1 MFFLPR
7 RVDSGPVLR
16 DAIPLPGARQS
27 GKGVVRHYFALH
39 RSMARESGKRA
50 GNLRMVP
57 SQPLPYVRRRQT
69 RQEHDMK
76 ILVTGSGGMIGRK
89 LVERLVKDKTLGG
102 KPIESLTLVDV
113 VDSPIPPAA
122 PKDSKAIVAD
132 FSEKGV
138 AATLIQDRP
147 DLIFHL
153 AAIVSGDA
161 EANFEKGYRINFN
174 GSWELFEAVRQE
186 SQKSPYKPRFVFA
199 SSLAVFGPPFPDSI
213 PDSFAT
219 TPTSS
224 YGTQKAMT
232 ELLLADYSRKG
243 FMDGVGVRL
252 PTICIRPG
260 KPNKAAS
267 SFFSGIL
274 REPLAGQEAPLPVG
288 DDVRHW
294 FASPRAAVG
303 FFITAATIDTASLG
317 PRRSMTM
324 PGVSATVG
332 EEIEAL
338 RKAAGEKAVA
348 LIKRVE
354 DPFVAK
360 IVQGWAGRY
369 DAHLASGLGFAA
381 EKNFDD
387 IIKVYQEDEMSP

>member
-1 MFFLPR
+1 M
-7 RVDSGPVLR
+7 
-16 DAIPLPGARQS
+16 
-27 GKGVVRHYFALH
+27 
-39 RSMARESGKRA
+39 
-50 GNLRMVP
+50 N
-57 SQPLPYVRRRQT
+57 
-69 RQEHDMK
+69 
-76 ILVTGSGGMIGRK
+76 ILVTGAGGMIGRK
-89 LVERLVKDKTLGG
+89 LVERLAADKSLGG
-102 KPIESLTLVDV
+102 KRIESLSLVDV
-113 VDSPIPPAA
+113 VDSPIPAGA
-122 PKDSKAIVAD
+122 PKNTKPIVAD

-147 DLIFHL
+147 DVIFHL

-174 GSWELFEAVRQE
+174 GSWALLEAVRQE
-186 SQKSPYKPRFVFA
+186 HDRSGYKPRFVFA
-199 SSLAVFGPPFPDSI
+199 STLAVFGPPFPDSI
-213 PDSFAT
+213 PDDFAL
-219 TPTSS
+219 TPTTS

-243 FMDGVGVRL
+243 YLDGVGVRL

-274 REPLAGQEAPLPVG
+274 REPLAGQDAPLPVG
-288 DDVRHW
+288 DEVRHW

-303 FFITAATIDTASLG
+303 FFITAATIDTSSLG

-338 RKAAGEKAVA
+338 RRAAGEEAVKR
-348 LIKRVE
+348 IKRVE
-354 DPFVAK
+354 DPFVAN
-360 IVQGWAGRY
+360 IVKGWAGRY
-369 DAHLASGLGFAA
+369 DADLAASLGFRA
-381 EKNFDD
+381 ETNFDE
-387 IIKVYQEDEMSP
+387 IIKVYQEDEMGR

>member
-1 MFFLPR
+1 
-7 RVDSGPVLR
+7 
-16 DAIPLPGARQS
+16 
-27 GKGVVRHYFALH
+27 
-39 RSMARESGKRA
+39 
-50 GNLRMVP
+50 
-57 SQPLPYVRRRQT
+57 
-69 RQEHDMK
+69 MK
-76 ILVTGSGGMIGRK
+76 ILVTGAAGMIGRK
-89 LVERLVKDKTLGG
+89 LVERLVRDGRVGT

-113 VDSPIPPAA
+113 VDCPIPAGA
-122 PKDSKAIVAD
+122 PKDTKPIVTD

-138 AATLIQDRP
+138 ATTLIKARP
-147 DLIFHL
+147 DVIFHL

-161 EANFEKGYRINFN
+161 EANFEKGYQINFN
-174 GSWELFEAVRQE
+174 GSWAMFEAIRQE
-186 SQKSPYKPRFVFA
+186 AETSPYKPRFVFA
-199 SSLAVFGPPFPDSI
+199 STLAVFGPPFPDPI

-243 FMDGVGVRL
+243 FLDGVGVRL

-274 REPLAGQEAPLPVG
+274 REPLAGQEASLPVG
-288 DDVRHW
+288 EEVRHW

-303 FFITAATIDTASLG
+303 FFIHAATLDTSALG
-317 PRRSMTM
+317 VRRSMTM

-338 RKAAGEKAVA
+338 RNAAGDGAVA
-348 LIKRVE
+348 LIKRVQ

-369 DAHLASGLGFAA
+369 APDLASSLGFQA
-381 EKNFDD
+381 EHNFDE
-387 IIKVYQEDEMSP
+387 IIKVYQQDEMGR

>member
-1 MFFLPR
+1 M
-7 RVDSGPVLR
+7 
-16 DAIPLPGARQS
+16 
-27 GKGVVRHYFALH
+27 
-39 RSMARESGKRA
+39 
-50 GNLRMVP
+50 N
-57 SQPLPYVRRRQT
+57 
-69 RQEHDMK
+69 

-89 LVERLVKDKTLGG
+89 LVERLVADKKLGG
-102 KPIESLTLVDV
+102 KPIQGLTLVDV
-113 VDSPIPPAA
+113 VDSPIPTGA
-122 PKDSKAIVAD
+122 PKNTKPIVAD

-147 DLIFHL
+147 DVIFHL

-174 GSWELFEAVRQE
+174 GSWALLEAVRQE
-186 SQKSPYKPRFVFA
+186 NEKSGYKPRFVFA
-199 SSLAVFGPPFPDSI
+199 STLAVYGPPFPDSI
-213 PDSFAT
+213 PDDFAL
-219 TPTSS
+219 TPTTS

-243 FMDGVGVRL
+243 YLDGVGVRL

-303 FFITAATIDTASLG
+303 FFITAATIDTSSLG

-332 EEIEAL
+332 EQIAAL

-354 DPFVAK
+354 DPFVAN
-360 IVQGWAGRY
+360 IVKGWAGRY
-369 DAHLASGLGFAA
+369 DARLAGEMGFKA
-381 EKNFDD
+381 EKNFDE
-387 IIKVYQEDEMSP
+387 IIKVYQEDEMER

>member
-1 MFFLPR
+1 MF
-7 RVDSGPVLR
+7 
-16 DAIPLPGARQS
+16 
-27 GKGVVRHYFALH
+27 
-39 RSMARESGKRA
+39 RSPIAK
-50 GNLRMVP
+50 
-57 SQPLPYVRRRQT
+57 
-69 RQEHDMK
+69 EHDMK
-76 ILVTGSGGMIGRK
+76 ILVTGAGGMIGRK
-89 LVERLVKDKTLGG
+89 LVERLVNDKALGG
-102 KPIESLTLVDV
+102 KPISSLTLVDV
-113 VDSPIPPAA
+113 VDSPIPGGA
-122 PKDSKAIVAD
+122 PKDTKPIVAD
-132 FSEKGV
+132 FSDKGV

-147 DLIFHL
+147 DVIFHL

-161 EANFEKGYRINFN
+161 EANFEKGYKINFN
-174 GSWELFEAVRQE
+174 GSWALFEAIRQE
-186 SQKSPYKPRFVFA
+186 SEKSPYKPRFVFA
-199 SSLAVFGPPFPDSI
+199 STLAVFGPPFPDPI

-243 FMDGVGVRL
+243 YLDGVGVRL

-274 REPLAGQEAPLPVG
+274 REPLAGQEAALPVG

-303 FFITAATIDTASLG
+303 FFIHAATIDTSSLG

-332 EEIEAL
+332 EEIAAL
-338 RKAAGEKAVA
+338 RKAAGDAAVA
-348 LIKRVE
+348 LIKRTE

-369 DAHLASGLGFAA
+369 DPVLAASMGFAA
-381 EKNFDD
+381 EKNFDE
-387 IIKVYQEDEMSP
+387 IIKVYQQDEMGQ

>member
-1 MFFLPR
+1 M
-7 RVDSGPVLR
+7 
-16 DAIPLPGARQS
+16 
-27 GKGVVRHYFALH
+27 
-39 RSMARESGKRA
+39 
-50 GNLRMVP
+50 N
-57 SQPLPYVRRRQT
+57 
-69 RQEHDMK
+69 

-89 LVERLVKDKTLGG
+89 LVERLVADKTLGRT
-102 KPIESLTLVDV
+102 PIENLTLVDV
-113 VDSPIPPAA
+113 VESPIPDGA
-122 PKDSKAIVAD
+122 PKNTKPIVSD

-138 AATLIQDRP
+138 AETLIQDRP
-147 DLIFHL
+147 DVIFHL

-161 EANFEKGYRINFN
+161 EANFEKGYKINFN
-174 GSWELFEAVRQE
+174 GSWALLEAIRQE
-186 SQKSPYKPRFVFA
+186 HEKSGYKPRFVFA
-199 SSLAVFGPPFPDSI
+199 STLAVFGPPFPDSI
-213 PDSFAT
+213 PDDFAP
-219 TPTSS
+219 TPSTS

-243 FMDGVGVRL
+243 YLDGVGVRL

-303 FFITAATIDTASLG
+303 FFITAATIDTSSLG

-348 LIKRVE
+348 LIKRID
-354 DPFVAK
+354 DPFVAN
-360 IVQGWAGRY
+360 IVKGWAGRY
-369 DAHLASGLGFAA
+369 DAHLAGRMGFKA
-381 EKNFDD
+381 EKNFDE
-387 IIKVYQEDEMSP
+387 IIKVYQEDEMGR

>member
-1 MFFLPR
+1 M
-7 RVDSGPVLR
+7 V
-16 DAIPLPGARQS
+16 ARANHA
-27 GKGVVRHYFALH
+27 KETV
-39 RSMARESGKRA
+39 
-50 GNLRMVP
+50 
-57 SQPLPYVRRRQT
+57 
-69 RQEHDMK
+69 MK

-89 LVERLVKDKTLGG
+89 LVERLIADKTLGG
-102 KPIESLTLVDV
+102 APIQSLILVDV
-113 VDSPIPPAA
+113 VESPIPAGA
-122 PKDSKAIVAD
+122 PKDTKPIVAD

-138 AATLIQDRP
+138 AATLIGDRP
-147 DLIFHL
+147 DVIFHL

-161 EANFEKGYRINFN
+161 EANFEKGYKINFN
-174 GSWELFEAVRQE
+174 GSWALFEAIRQE
-186 SQKSPYKPRFVFA
+186 SEKSPYKPRFVFA
-199 SSLAVFGPPFPDSI
+199 STLAVFGPPFPDSI

-243 FMDGVGVRL
+243 YLDGVGVRL

-274 REPLAGQEAPLPVG
+274 REPLVGQEAPLPVG

-338 RKAAGEKAVA
+338 RKAAGDRAVA

-369 DAHLASGLGFAA
+369 DAELATSMGFKA
-381 EKNFDD
+381 EKNFDE
-387 IIKVYQEDEMSP
+387 IIKVYQEDEMSQ

>member
-1 MFFLPR
+1 
-7 RVDSGPVLR
+7 
-16 DAIPLPGARQS
+16 
-27 GKGVVRHYFALH
+27 
-39 RSMARESGKRA
+39 
-50 GNLRMVP
+50 
-57 SQPLPYVRRRQT
+57 
-69 RQEHDMK
+69 MK

-89 LVERLVKDKTLGG
+89 LVERLVADKMLGG
-102 KPIESLTLVDV
+102 KPITSLTLVDV
-113 VDSPIPPAA
+113 VDSPIPPGA
-122 PKDSKAIVAD
+122 PKDTRPIVTD

-138 AATLIQDRP
+138 AATLVQDRP
-147 DLIFHL
+147 DVIFHL

-174 GSWELFEAVRQE
+174 GSWALLEAVRLE
-186 SQKSPYKPRFVFA
+186 SEKSPYKPRFVFA
-199 SSLAVFGPPFPDSI
+199 STLAVFGPPFPDPI
-213 PDSFAT
+213 PDDFAL
-219 TPTSS
+219 TPGTS

-243 FMDGVGVRL
+243 YLDGVGVRL

-288 DDVRHW
+288 DEVRHW

-303 FFITAATIDTASLG
+303 FFITAATLDTAPLG
-317 PRRSMTM
+317 TRRSMTM

-332 EEIEAL
+332 EQIAAL
-338 RKAAGEKAVA
+338 RKAAGDKAVT

-354 DPFVAK
+354 DPFVSQ
-360 IVQGWAGRY
+360 IVKGWAGRY
-369 DAHLASGLGFAA
+369 TAELAGRMGFKA
-381 EKNFDD
+381 EKNFDE
-387 IIKVYQEDEMSP
+387 IIKVYQEDEMRP

>member
-1 MFFLPR
+1 MSWKPPFPQ
-7 RVDSGPVLR
+7 
-16 DAIPLPGARQS
+16 A
-27 GKGVVRHYFALH
+27 
-39 RSMARESGKRA
+39 
-50 GNLRMVP
+50 
-57 SQPLPYVRRRQT
+57 RRR
-69 RQEHDMK
+69 
-76 ILVTGSGGMIGRK
+76 I
-89 LVERLVKDKTLGG
+89 
-102 KPIESLTLVDV
+102 
-113 VDSPIPPAA
+113 
-122 PKDSKAIVAD
+122 
-132 FSEKGV
+132 V

-147 DLIFHL
+147 DVIFHL

-161 EANFEKGYRINFN
+161 EANFEKGYKINFN
-174 GSWELFEAVRQE
+174 GSWALLEAVRQE
-186 SQKSPYKPRFVFA
+186 NEKSGYKPRFVFA
-199 SSLAVFGPPFPDSI
+199 STLAVFGPPFPDPI

-243 FMDGVGVRL
+243 YLDGVGVRL

-288 DDVRHW
+288 DEVRHW

-303 FFITAATIDTASLG
+303 FFITAATIDTSSLG

-338 RKAAGEKAVA
+338 RKAAGDKAVA

-354 DPFVAK
+354 DPFVAR

-369 DAHLASGLGFAA
+369 DTQLATSMGFKA
-381 EKNFDD
+381 EKNFDE
-387 IIKVYQEDEMSP
+387 IIKVYQEDEMGQ

>member
-1 MFFLPR
+1 
-7 RVDSGPVLR
+7 
-16 DAIPLPGARQS
+16 
-27 GKGVVRHYFALH
+27 
-39 RSMARESGKRA
+39 
-50 GNLRMVP
+50 
-57 SQPLPYVRRRQT
+57 
-69 RQEHDMK
+69 MK
-76 ILVTGSGGMIGRK
+76 ILVTGSAGMIGRK
-89 LVERLVKDKTLGG
+89 LVERLVQDKTLGG
-102 KPIESLTLVDV
+102 KVIQSLTLVDV
-113 VDSPIPPAA
+113 VESPVPDGA
-122 PKDSKAIVAD
+122 PKDTRPIIAD
-132 FSEKGV
+132 FSDKGV
-138 AATLIQDRP
+138 AATLILERP
-147 DLIFHL
+147 DVIFHL

-161 EANFEKGYRINFN
+161 EANFEKGYKINFN
-174 GSWELFEAVRQE
+174 GSWALFEAIRQE
-186 SQKSPYKPRFVFA
+186 REKDGQNGSQNGSQTSSYKPRFVFA
-199 SSLAVFGPPFPDSI
+199 SSLAVIGPPFPDPV
-213 PDSFAT
+213 PDSLAT
-219 TPTSS
+219 TPTTS

-243 FMDGVGVRL
+243 YLDGVGVRL

-274 REPLAGQEAPLPVG
+274 REPLAGQEAPLPVS

-303 FFITAATIDTASLG
+303 FFITAATIDTSPLG

-338 RKAAGEKAVA
+338 RKAAGDKAVA

-354 DPFVAK
+354 DPFIAK

-369 DAHLASGLGFAA
+369 DPQLASSMGFAA
-381 EKNFDD
+381 EKNFDQ
-387 IIKVYQEDEMSP
+387 IIKVYQEDEMGR

>member
-1 MFFLPR
+1 
-7 RVDSGPVLR
+7 
-16 DAIPLPGARQS
+16 
-27 GKGVVRHYFALH
+27 
-39 RSMARESGKRA
+39 
-50 GNLRMVP
+50 
-57 SQPLPYVRRRQT
+57 
-69 RQEHDMK
+69 
-76 ILVTGSGGMIGRK
+76 MIGRK
-89 LVERLVKDKTLGG
+89 LVERLALDKTLGG
-102 KPIESLTLVDV
+102 KAIQSLILVDV
-113 VDSPIPPAA
+113 MDSPIPDGA
-122 PKDSKAIVAD
+122 PKDTKPIIAD

-138 AATLIQDRP
+138 AATLILERP
-147 DLIFHL
+147 DVIFHL

-174 GSWELFEAVRQE
+174 GSWALFEAIRQE
-186 SQKSPYKPRFVFA
+186 REKDGETSSYKPRFVFA
-199 SSLAVFGPPFPDSI
+199 SSLAVIGPPFPDPV
-213 PDSFAT
+213 PDSQAT
-219 TPTSS
+219 TPTTS
-224 YGTQKAMT
+224 YGTQKAMI

-243 FMDGVGVRL
+243 YLDGVGVRL

-303 FFITAATIDTASLG
+303 FFITAATIDTAPLG

-324 PGVSATVG
+324 PGISATVG
-332 EEIEAL
+332 EQIEAL
-338 RKAAGEKAVA
+338 RRAAGDAAVA

-369 DAHLASGLGFAA
+369 DAKLAISMGFAA

-387 IIKVYQEDEMSP
+387 IITVYQQDEMGKTS

>member
-1 MFFLPR
+1 
-7 RVDSGPVLR
+7 
-16 DAIPLPGARQS
+16 
-27 GKGVVRHYFALH
+27 
-39 RSMARESGKRA
+39 
-50 GNLRMVP
+50 
-57 SQPLPYVRRRQT
+57 
-69 RQEHDMK
+69 MK
-76 ILVTGSGGMIGRK
+76 ILVTGAAGMIGRK
-89 LVERLVKDKTLGG
+89 LVERLVQDKSLGG
-102 KPIESLTLVDV
+102 KPIEALTLVDV
-113 VDSPIPPAA
+113 VDPPIPDGA
-122 PKDSKAIVAD
+122 PKDTKPIVAD
-132 FSEKGV
+132 FSEKG
-138 AATLIQDRP
+138 AAHTLIQDRP
-147 DLIFHL
+147 DVIFHL

-174 GSWELFEAVRQE
+174 GSWALLEAIRQE
-186 SQKSPYKPRFVFA
+186 GEKSPYKPRFVFA
-199 SSLAVFGPPFPDSI
+199 STLAVFGPPFPDSI
-213 PDSFAT
+213 PDDFAP
-219 TPTSS
+219 TPSTS

-243 FMDGVGVRL
+243 YLDGVGVRL

-274 REPLAGQEAPLPVG
+274 REPLNGQEAPLPVG

-303 FFITAATIDTASLG
+303 FFITAATIDTAPLG
-317 PRRSMTM
+317 VQRSMTM

-338 RKAAGEKAVA
+338 RKAAGDKAVA

-354 DPFVAK
+354 DPFVAR

-369 DAHLASGLGFAA
+369 DAKLAGKMGFSA
-381 EKNFDD
+381 EKNFDE
-387 IIKVYQEDEMSP
+387 IIKVYQEDEMAS

>member
-1 MFFLPR
+1 M
-7 RVDSGPVLR
+7 
-16 DAIPLPGARQS
+16 
-27 GKGVVRHYFALH
+27 
-39 RSMARESGKRA
+39 
-50 GNLRMVP
+50 N
-57 SQPLPYVRRRQT
+57 
-69 RQEHDMK
+69 

-89 LVERLVKDKTLGG
+89 LVERLVADKKLAG
-102 KPIESLTLVDV
+102 KPIENLTLVDV
-113 VDSPIPPAA
+113 VDSRIPACA
-122 PKDSKAIVAD
+122 PKNTKPIVAD

-138 AATLIQDRP
+138 AATLIQDKP
-147 DLIFHL
+147 DVIFHL

-174 GSWELFEAVRQE
+174 GSWALLEAVRQE
-186 SQKSPYKPRFVFA
+186 HEKSGYKPRFVFA
-199 SSLAVFGPPFPDSI
+199 STLAVYGPPFPDSI
-213 PDSFAT
+213 PDDFAL
-219 TPTSS
+219 TPTTS

-243 FMDGVGVRL
+243 YLDGVGVRL

-303 FFITAATIDTASLG
+303 FFITAATIDTSSLG

-332 EEIEAL
+332 EQIGAL

-354 DPFVAK
+354 DPFVAN
-360 IVQGWAGRY
+360 IVKGWAGRY
-369 DAHLASGLGFAA
+369 EARLAAEMGFKA
-381 EKNFDD
+381 EKNFDE
-387 IIKVYQEDEMSP
+387 IIKVYQEDEMER

>member
-1 MFFLPR
+1 
-7 RVDSGPVLR
+7 
-16 DAIPLPGARQS
+16 
-27 GKGVVRHYFALH
+27 
-39 RSMARESGKRA
+39 
-50 GNLRMVP
+50 
-57 SQPLPYVRRRQT
+57 
-69 RQEHDMK
+69 MK

-89 LVERLVKDKTLGG
+89 LVERLVQDKTLGG
-102 KPIESLTLVDV
+102 APIEALTLVDV
-113 VDSPIPPAA
+113 VDSPIPSGA
-122 PKDSKAIVAD
+122 PKNTKPIAAD

-138 AATLIQDRP
+138 ANTLIQDRP
-147 DLIFHL
+147 DVIFHL

-174 GSWELFEAVRQE
+174 GTWALLEAIRQE
-186 SQKSPYKPRFVFA
+186 GEKNPYKPRFVFA
-199 SSLAVFGPPFPDSI
+199 STLAVFGPPFPDAI
-213 PDSFAT
+213 PDSFAP
-219 TPTSS
+219 TPSTS

-243 FMDGVGVRL
+243 YLDGVGVRL

-274 REPLAGQEAPLPVG
+274 REPLNGQEAPLPVS

-294 FASPRAAVG
+294 FASPRAAVS

-317 PRRSMTM
+317 VRRSMTM

-338 RKAAGEKAVA
+338 RKAAGDKAVA
-348 LIKRVE
+348 LIKRVD

-360 IVQGWAGRY
+360 IVQGWAGRF
-369 DAHLASGLGFAA
+369 DPKLATSMGFRA
-381 EKNFDD
+381 EKNFDE
-387 IIKVYQEDEMSP
+387 IIKVYQEDEMNP

>member
-1 MFFLPR
+1 
-7 RVDSGPVLR
+7 
-16 DAIPLPGARQS
+16 
-27 GKGVVRHYFALH
+27 
-39 RSMARESGKRA
+39 
-50 GNLRMVP
+50 
-57 SQPLPYVRRRQT
+57 
-69 RQEHDMK
+69 MK
-76 ILVTGSGGMIGRK
+76 ILVTGAAGMIGRK
-89 LVERLVKDKTLGG
+89 LVERLVKEKSLGG
-102 KPIESLTLVDV
+102 KPIEGLTLVDV
-113 VDSPIPPAA
+113 AEPPIPSGA
-122 PKDSKAIVAD
+122 PKNSKPIVAD

-138 AATLIQDRP
+138 AHTLIQDRP
-147 DLIFHL
+147 DVIFHL

-174 GSWELFEAVRQE
+174 GSWALLEAIRE
-186 SQKSPYKPRFVFA
+186 EGEKNPYKPRVVFA
-199 SSLAVFGPPFPDSI
+199 STLAVFGPPFPDSI
-213 PDSFAT
+213 PDDFAP
-219 TPTSS
+219 TPSTS

-243 FMDGVGVRL
+243 YLDGVGVRL

-274 REPLAGQEAPLPVG
+274 REPLNGQEAPLPVG

-303 FFITAATIDTASLG
+303 FFITAATIDTAPLG
-317 PRRSMTM
+317 VQRSMTM

-338 RKAAGEKAVA
+338 RKAAGDNVVA
-348 LIKRVE
+348 LIKRVD

-360 IVQGWAGRY
+360 IVLGWAGRY
-369 DAHLASGLGFAA
+369 DAQLAGKMGFKA
-381 EKNFDD
+381 EKNFDE
-387 IIKVYQEDEMSP
+387 IIKVYQEDELNS

>member
-1 MFFLPR
+1 M
-7 RVDSGPVLR
+7 
-16 DAIPLPGARQS
+16 
-27 GKGVVRHYFALH
+27 
-39 RSMARESGKRA
+39 
-50 GNLRMVP
+50 N
-57 SQPLPYVRRRQT
+57 
-69 RQEHDMK
+69 
-76 ILVTGSGGMIGRK
+76 ILVTGAGGMIGRK
-89 LVERLVKDKTLGG
+89 LVERLVADKTLGG
-102 KPIESLTLVDV
+102 KPIEGLTLVDV
-113 VDSPIPPAA
+113 VASPIPAGA
-122 PKDSKAIVAD
+122 PKNTKPIVAD

-138 AATLIQDRP
+138 AATLIQDKP
-147 DLIFHL
+147 DVIFHL

-174 GSWELFEAVRQE
+174 GSWALFEAIRQE
-186 SQKSPYKPRFVFA
+186 GEKSPYKPRFVFA
-199 SSLAVFGPPFPDSI
+199 SSLAVIGPPFPDPV
-213 PDSFAT
+213 PDSLAT

-243 FMDGVGVRL
+243 YLDGVGVRL

-294 FASPRAAVG
+294 FASPRAAVS
-303 FFITAATIDTASLG
+303 FFITAATIDTSSLG
-317 PRRSMTM
+317 VRRSMTM

-338 RKAAGEKAVA
+338 RRAAGEDAVK

-360 IVQGWAGRY
+360 IVLGWAGRY
-369 DAHLASGLGFAA
+369 EAQLATSMGFKA
-381 EKNFDD
+381 EKNFDE
-387 IIKVYQEDEMSP
+387 IIKVYQEDEMGR